1 MNPKDRK
8 AVLDG
13 IDTYIKV
20 NCYLGMIWVFLDL
33 LKILPIS
40 LADKLVA
47 MVLGRLGL

>member
-13 IDTYIKV
+13 IDAFIKYC
-20 NCYLGMIWVFLDL
+20 CYLGLVWIFLDL
-33 LKILPIS
+33 LKVLPIA

-47 MVLGRLGL
+47 MILGKFGL